1 MKITSLFLILF
12 SASLFAQPPS
22 GARMTAIA
30 DAGIAIGDIWSLNVN
45 QAGLLDVDSFSLA
58 LDHQK
63 LLLDQKIAASKF
75 MMAIPF
81 KQNVLGF
88 GFSRYGFDTYKQH
101 EINFAF
107 GRSFGPKIAVALA
120 LHYHQLSI
128 GTYGKTSAYSID
140 AGLIYKMSPFLSL
153 GAHVSNL
160 NNHSFG
166 ENLSFMALPLRIQF
180 GTAYWVSQQLMIAAA
195 LEQNSVSQAAFK
207 LGLDYRMI
215 KSLTL
220 RAGVKTNP
228 IRESAGLGLFIKDFK
243 LDLAFISQHSLGF
256 GSQIG
261 LSYEF

>member
-12 SASLFAQPPS
+12 SASLFGQPPS

-30 DAGIAIGDIWSLNVN
+30 DAGVAVGDIWSLNVN

-58 LDHQK
+58 LDHQQ
-63 LLLDQKIAASKF
+63 LLLDQKISASKL
-75 MMAIPF
+75 MLALPF
-81 KQNVLGF
+81 KNNVLGF
-88 GFSRYGFDTYKQH
+88 GFSRYGFDAYKQQ
-101 EINFAF
+101 EIIFAF
-107 GRSFGPKIAVALA
+107 GRTFGPKIAAALA
-120 LHYHQLSI
+120 FHYHQLNISS
-128 GTYGKTSAYSID
+128 YGKASAYSID
-140 AGLIYKMSPFLSL
+140 AGIIYKLSPFLSL

-180 GTAYWVSQQLMIAAA
+180 GTAYLASQQLMIAAA
-195 LEQNSVSQAAFK
+195 LEQNAVSQAAFK

-215 KSLTL
+215 KSLCL
-220 RAGVKTNP
+220 RAGIKTNP
-228 IRESAGLGLFIKDFK
+228 IRESVGVGLLINDFK
-243 LDLAFISQHSLGF
+243 FDLALISHHSLGF